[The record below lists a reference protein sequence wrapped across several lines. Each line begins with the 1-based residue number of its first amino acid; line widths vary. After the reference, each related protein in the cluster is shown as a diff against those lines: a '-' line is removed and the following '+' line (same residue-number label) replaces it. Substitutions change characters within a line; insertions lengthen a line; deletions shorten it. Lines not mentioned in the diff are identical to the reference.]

1 MKKDKILIIAAIVVV
16 LVIGAVVIFGGK
28 KSGLA
33 PSPTPTPSGKYTAT
47 KHELP
52 KDAKVYGVGEK
63 TPEGVAAPISISK
76 MTGDA
81 GINLYAFSI
90 TAEKN
95 KFTPNTVFVYQN
107 DIVKLFIKA
116 VDKDYDIY
124 QPDSGLKMVFKK
136 GEAEKYLEK
145 QMFEAPGDYVFYCES
160 CGGLNSTAVGH
171 IIVVPKP
178 TPTPTKGK

>member
-1 MKKDKILIIAAIVVV
+1 MKKDKILIIAAIVIV
-16 LVIGAVVIFGGK
+16 LIIGAVIIFGGK

-33 PSPTPTPSGKYTAT
+33 PSATPTAGGNYTET
-47 KHELP
+47 KRELP
-52 KDAKVYGVGEK
+52 KDAKVYGVGES
-63 TPEGVAAPISISK
+63 TPEGVASPMSVSK

-90 TAEKN
+90 TAEKD

-116 VDKDYDIY
+116 VDKNYDIY

-145 QMFEAPGDYVFYCES
+145 QMFEAPGDYLFYCES
-160 CGGLNSTAVGH
+160 CGGLKSTAVGH
-171 IIVVPKP
+171 IIVLPKP
-178 TPTPTKGK
+178 APTKEK